1 MFYTYLWLREDGTPY
16 YAGKGKGRRAYTP
29 DSHCSRPPKDRA
41 RIIVQEFEFES
52 DALAAEVFLIAFYGR
67 KDLGTGCLRN
77 LTDGGDGVSGY
88 VMPEYV
94 RQKVSIAKRG
104 KAPAFTEKDLQR
116 RKQRMQG
123 NTFREGLSPW
133 NAGIPWSEETKQKMR
148 KPKSYCPLRGPMS
161 QEQKE
166 DIRATLKAKVTPE
179 YRELMRQRGKLGAAA
194 RWEKVNL

>member
-16 YAGKGKGRRAYTP
+16 YACKGKGRRAYTP

-88 VMPEYV
+88 RFSEEEK
-94 RQKVSIAKRG
+94 QKNAERKRG
-104 KAPAFTEKDLQR
+104 NTYRRGCTLSVETRSKISESKVGQSPA
-116 RKQRMQG
+116 
-123 NTFREGLSPW
+123 W
-133 NAGIPWSEETKQKMR
+133 NAGKSWSEETKKRMC
-148 KPKSYCPLRGPMS
+148 KPHKTFKKTPMS
-161 QEQKE
+161 EEHKAA
-166 DIRATLKAKVTPE
+166 IRATLKAKITPE
-179 YRELMRQRGKLGAAA
+179 VVEAMRLRGKQGTAA
-194 RWEKVNL
+194 RWGKV